1 MSSIMEQEKN
11 RKEKLEW
18 KPKNHKCPKCGA
30 TIGDDYNQCANCWAG
45 PLPMKE
51 INEML
56 DNYYRENGGRTFR
69 KY

>member
-1 MSSIMEQEKN
+1 MSNIMDEK

-30 TIGDDYNQCANCWAG
+30 TIGDDYKTCSNCWAG
-45 PLPMKE
+45 PLPIKE

-56 DNYYRENGGRTFR
+56 TNYYTENRRQSF
-69 KY
+69 KKH